1 MRFGCQ
7 IWVSKDEVKCV
18 NDIGMLDLLE
28 KSVKQ
33 RITYIRK
40 QLLGILF
47 TRNSLKVL

>member
-28 KSVKQ
+28 KSVENKKDF
-33 RITYIRK
+33 RK
-40 QLLGILF
+40 MRFFRLYLLAPP
-47 TRNSLKVL
+47 